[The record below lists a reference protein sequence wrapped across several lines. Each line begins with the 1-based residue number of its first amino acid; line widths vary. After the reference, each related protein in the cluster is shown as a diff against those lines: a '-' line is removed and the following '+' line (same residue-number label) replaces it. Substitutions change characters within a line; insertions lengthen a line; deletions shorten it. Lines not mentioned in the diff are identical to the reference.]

1 MKKLLVI
8 LSSFSFVVPIAGTMT
23 ESFSSNV
30 DSIKKISYNTE
41 ANQIMDEY
49 FSTSAG
55 LGEKFTDIESIETV
69 GSALGSYQGTLSVG
83 FTGSKVYVI
92 KSSPN
97 GTVKDELFY
106 DAGENIKFFTGRGTT
121 LTIYGTEHIISI
133 DCSSLGNEWLKKT
146 IDETWFD
153 TETIK
158 KNATS
163 KDYTEMFGTTATA
176 DNTFVAPET
185 NKIVSGY
192 ETGGMQT
199 TIYSISDSD
208 GSITPDKELK
218 NKASYPGDG
227 DVVTKIFNLFTI
239 GDLYYAI
246 GQTEK
251 SNGKYK
257 IWCLE
262 DSSRSTTTNDISIT
276 WDKDG
281 EGTYMGTPVD
291 SGTGLPILLKV
302 GKQLGIA
309 YGKYLFF
316 WNNENTDHSNDTS
329 GGIQFAQDNEVF
341 ESNDGD
347 ITYATGATDPNGKAC
362 ILIGTTKGQFILR
375 GISPNIGDTN
385 ITSESFSG
393 LDKIGTLE
401 TEVSETVSPAIT
413 YDNAKIYVKSKDGS
427 IDYFQRKIDLNKI
440 SEKDANLTD
449 KITDSTSLDNKI
461 TAIDAA
467 VESGTPGATMTPND
481 LVDIVGG
488 TEKLDEF
495 VPIPNSINLLNIK
508 GNDNGVIIGEVTFQ
522 IGEDKVA
529 DALGEAIRALTYDL
543 DKAFDADHGEI
554 LDKIKNIIDEQKFAD
569 ESSENY
575 IQGLSSFTVTD
586 YEVGHK
592 GFLKIGGDT
601 VTLGVTVT
609 TTSGTANRQYD
620 NIALGGINKTALSIS
635 KDSGFSVDED
645 TSIKIDNWSDILKY
659 KEENKEADFD
669 PTTFKP
675 EITGEVTTDDTD
687 EADNTD
693 SVTSFAVTADA
704 ADDWSQYVSVTLDNN
719 TGVLDIKLLEH
730 NPTAINMTV
739 KIPGSAIFD
748 EVTITFT
755 VPKWT
760 PAPPI
765 PWALIGGI
773 IGGILGAALLGFLIF
788 AFIKWWLPILMAKAP
803 HSKGKTREY
812 SRRPQQ
818 KADANAVRHT
828 KKIQVRRATTHND
841 AGIVR
846 SGIFEREIDVNQEKF
861 KNPNRDEFLGYM
873 MDEDVVVN
881 NWNTGVDPDKRP
893 RISYEKKTQVDNH
906 NKEIAKKMAD
916 KKSQIIKS
924 EKSKK

>member
-1 MKKLLVI
+1 
-8 LSSFSFVVPIAGTMT
+8 
-23 ESFSSNV
+23 
-30 DSIKKISYNTE
+30 
-41 ANQIMDEY
+41 
-49 FSTSAG
+49 
-55 LGEKFTDIESIETV
+55 
-69 GSALGSYQGTLSVG
+69 
-83 FTGSKVYVI
+83 
-92 KSSPN
+92 
-97 GTVKDELFY
+97 
-106 DAGENIKFFTGRGTT
+106 
-121 LTIYGTEHIISI
+121 
-133 DCSSLGNEWLKKT
+133 
-146 IDETWFD
+146 
-153 TETIK
+153 
-158 KNATS
+158 
-163 KDYTEMFGTTATA
+163 
-176 DNTFVAPET
+176 
-185 NKIVSGY
+185 
-192 ETGGMQT
+192 MQT

-262 DSSRSTTTNDISIT
+262 DSSRSTTTNDIAIT
-276 WDKDG
+276 WDK
-281 EGTYMGTPVD
+281 EGKGTDMGTPVD

-309 YGKYLFF
+309 YGKNLFF
-316 WNNENTDHSNDTS
+316 WNNENTGHSNDTS

-347 ITYATGATDPNGKAC
+347 ITYATGATDPDGNEC

-385 ITSESFSG
+385 ITSESFNR

-413 YDNAKIYVKSKDGS
+413 YDNAKIYVKSKDGT
-427 IDYFQRKIDLNKI
+427 IDFFQRKIDLSL
-440 SEKDANLTD
+440 SETDLTD
-449 KITDSTSLDNKI
+449 KITDSSSVDDKI
-461 TAIDAA
+461 GVIDTAIKTGN
-467 VESGTPGATMTPND
+467 SGTTMTPND

-488 TEKLDEF
+488 TDKLEDF
-495 VPIPNSINLLNIK
+495 KPIPNSISSLLVK
-508 GNDNGVIIGEVTFQ
+508 GNDNGAIKGEATFRIGKDEA
-522 IGEDKVA
+522 A
-529 DALGEAIRALTYDL
+529 DALGKAIEALTYKL

-554 LDKIKNIIDEQKFAD
+554 LNKIKNIIDEQKYTY

-575 IQGLSSFTVTD
+575 IQGLSSFTVNDYHSKKDLLQIGTD
-586 YEVGHK
+586 
-592 GFLKIGGDT
+592 DT
-601 VTLGVTVT
+601 VTLDVTVS
-609 TTSGTANRQYD
+609 TTSGTTNQPYSYGVT
-620 NIALGGINKTALSIS
+620 LSGINKTALSIS

-659 KEENKEADFD
+659 KEDHTDTDFD
-669 PTTFKP
+669 PATFKP

-687 EADNTD
+687 ETDNTD

-739 KIPGSAIFD
+739 KIPSSAIFD
-748 EVTITFT
+748 EATITFT

-760 PAPPI
+760 PASPI

-803 HSKGKTREY
+803 RSKGKTREY

>member
-8 LSSFSFVVPIAGTMT
+8 LSSFSFIVPIAGTMT

-30 DSIKKISYNTE
+30 DSIKKVSYNTE
-41 ANQIMDEY
+41 ANPIMDQY

-55 LGEKFTDIESIETV
+55 LGEKFTDIESIEIA
-69 GSALGSYQGTLSVG
+69 GSTLGNYQGTLSVG

-121 LTIYGTEHIISI
+121 LTIYGSEHIISI

-146 IDETWFD
+146 INETWFD

-158 KNATS
+158 KNTTS
-163 KDYTEMFGTTATA
+163 KDYTEVFGTTATA

-262 DSSRSTTTNDISIT
+262 DSSSSTTTNDIAIT

-281 EGTYMGTPVD
+281 KGTDMGTPVD

-316 WNNENTDHSNDTS
+316 WNNENTGHSNDTS

-347 ITYATGATDPNGKAC
+347 ITYATGATDPDGNEC

-385 ITSESFSG
+385 ITSESFNR

-427 IDYFQRKIDLNKI
+427 IDYF
-440 SEKDANLTD
+440 
-449 KITDSTSLDNKI
+449 
-461 TAIDAA
+461 
-467 VESGTPGATMTPND
+467 
-481 LVDIVGG
+481 
-488 TEKLDEF
+488 
-495 VPIPNSINLLNIK
+495 
-508 GNDNGVIIGEVTFQ
+508 
-522 IGEDKVA
+522 
-529 DALGEAIRALTYDL
+529 
-543 DKAFDADHGEI
+543 
-554 LDKIKNIIDEQKFAD
+554 
-569 ESSENY
+569 
-575 IQGLSSFTVTD
+575 
-586 YEVGHK
+586 
-592 GFLKIGGDT
+592 
-601 VTLGVTVT
+601 
-609 TTSGTANRQYD
+609 
-620 NIALGGINKTALSIS
+620 
-635 KDSGFSVDED
+635 
-645 TSIKIDNWSDILKY
+645 
-659 KEENKEADFD
+659 
-669 PTTFKP
+669 PT
-675 EITGEVTTDDTD
+675 
-687 EADNTD
+687 
-693 SVTSFAVTADA
+693 
-704 ADDWSQYVSVTLDNN
+704 
-719 TGVLDIKLLEH
+719 
-730 NPTAINMTV
+730 
-739 KIPGSAIFD
+739 
-748 EVTITFT
+748 
-755 VPKWT
+755 
-760 PAPPI
+760 
-765 PWALIGGI
+765 
-773 IGGILGAALLGFLIF
+773 
-788 AFIKWWLPILMAKAP
+788 
-803 HSKGKTREY
+803 
-812 SRRPQQ
+812 
-818 KADANAVRHT
+818 
-828 KKIQVRRATTHND
+828 
-841 AGIVR
+841 
-846 SGIFEREIDVNQEKF
+846 
-861 KNPNRDEFLGYM
+861 
-873 MDEDVVVN
+873 
-881 NWNTGVDPDKRP
+881 
-893 RISYEKKTQVDNH
+893 
-906 NKEIAKKMAD
+906 
-916 KKSQIIKS
+916 
-924 EKSKK
+924 

>member
-55 LGEKFTDIESIETV
+55 LGEKFTDIESIEIV
-69 GSALGSYQGTLSVG
+69 GSTLGSYQGALSVG

-121 LTIYGTEHIISI
+121 LTIYGAERIISI
-133 DCSSLGNEWLKKT
+133 DCSSLGNDWLKKT

-158 KNATS
+158 NNATS
-163 KDYTEMFGTTATA
+163 KDYTEVFGTTATA

-262 DSSRSTTTNDISIT
+262 DSSSSTTTNDIAIT

-281 EGTYMGTPVD
+281 KGTNMGTPVD

-316 WNNENTDHSNDTS
+316 WNNENTEHSNDTS

-347 ITYATGATDPNGKAC
+347 ITYATGATDPDGNEC

-385 ITSESFSG
+385 ITSESFNR

-413 YDNAKIYVKSKDGS
+413 YDNAKIYVKSKDGT
-427 IDYFQRKIDLNKI
+427 IDFFQRKIDLSL
-440 SEKDANLTD
+440 SETDLTD
-449 KITDSTSLDNKI
+449 KITDSSSVDDKI
-461 TAIDAA
+461 GVIDTAIKTGN
-467 VESGTPGATMTPND
+467 SGTTMTPND

-488 TEKLDEF
+488 TDKLEDF
-495 VPIPNSINLLNIK
+495 KPIPNSIIC
-508 GNDNGVIIGEVTFQ
+508 
-522 IGEDKVA
+522 
-529 DALGEAIRALTYDL
+529 
-543 DKAFDADHGEI
+543 
-554 LDKIKNIIDEQKFAD
+554 
-569 ESSENY
+569 
-575 IQGLSSFTVTD
+575 
-586 YEVGHK
+586 
-592 GFLKIGGDT
+592 
-601 VTLGVTVT
+601 
-609 TTSGTANRQYD
+609 
-620 NIALGGINKTALSIS
+620 
-635 KDSGFSVDED
+635 
-645 TSIKIDNWSDILKY
+645 WILKVM
-659 KEENKEADFD
+659 
-669 PTTFKP
+669 TT
-675 EITGEVTTDDTD
+675 
-687 EADNTD
+687 
-693 SVTSFAVTADA
+693 
-704 ADDWSQYVSVTLDNN
+704 
-719 TGVLDIKLLEH
+719 VLLL
-730 NPTAINMTV
+730 V
-739 KIPGSAIFD
+739 K
-748 EVTITFT
+748 
-755 VPKWT
+755 
-760 PAPPI
+760 
-765 PWALIGGI
+765 
-773 IGGILGAALLGFLIF
+773 
-788 AFIKWWLPILMAKAP
+788 
-803 HSKGKTREY
+803 
-812 SRRPQQ
+812 
-818 KADANAVRHT
+818 
-828 KKIQVRRATTHND
+828 
-841 AGIVR
+841 
-846 SGIFEREIDVNQEKF
+846 
-861 KNPNRDEFLGYM
+861 
-873 MDEDVVVN
+873 
-881 NWNTGVDPDKRP
+881 
-893 RISYEKKTQVDNH
+893 
-906 NKEIAKKMAD
+906 
-916 KKSQIIKS
+916 
-924 EKSKK
+924 